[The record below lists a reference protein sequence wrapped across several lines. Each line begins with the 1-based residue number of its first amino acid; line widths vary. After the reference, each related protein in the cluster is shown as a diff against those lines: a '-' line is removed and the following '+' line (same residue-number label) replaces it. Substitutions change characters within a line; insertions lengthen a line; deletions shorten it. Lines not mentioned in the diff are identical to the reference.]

1 MKGVK
6 GIEYGK
12 RIYPR
17 VSDDVFIELQDL
29 AYQNRTTM
37 SEYVRDV
44 LTKHVKEVTGKDI
57 TDVLTK
63 HAVFRKDTTN
73 D

>member
-12 RIYPR
+12 RIFPR
-17 VSDDVFIELQDL
+17 VSDDVFIALQDL
-29 AYQNRTTM
+29 AYQNRTTI
-37 SEYVRDV
+37 SEYVRDI
-44 LTKHVKEVTGKDI
+44 LTKHVKEVK
-57 TDVLTK
+57 V
-63 HAVFRKDTTN
+63 KDTTN